1 MQRSDECDGRV
12 QLEIFLVEDNPG
24 DVVLFKQ
31 ALRKSAVLY
40 SLSVASD
47 GVEAV
52 RRLQETSGSQPP
64 YRPDVIFLDL
74 NLPGWSGAEILA
86 QIKKDPHLVAI
97 PVAILTG
104 SELIQDRTACTA
116 LGVDAYFNKATAL
129 HDFFTLAKEIE
140 HFLLCLPWVPRR
152 QTSRRAA
159 VSSLA

>member
-1 MQRSDECDGRV
+1 MERPDERDGRV

-31 ALRKSAVLY
+31 ALRKSSVLY
-40 SLSVASD
+40 SLTGASD

-86 QIKKDPHLVAI
+86 QIKKDPQLAAI

-104 SELIQDRTACTA
+104 SELIQDRTACAA
-116 LGVDAYFNKATAL
+116 LGVDAFFNKATAL
-129 HDFFTLAKEIE
+129 HDFFSLAKEIE
-140 HFLLCLPWVPRR
+140 RFLLGLPWVPRR
-152 QTSRRAA
+152 QSPGRARAA
-159 VSSLA
+159 SVA

>member
-1 MQRSDECDGRV
+1 MQRSDECGGRV
-12 QLEIFLVEDNPG
+12 RLEIFLVEDNPG

-31 ALRKSAVLY
+31 ALRKSSVLY

-52 RRLQETSGSQPP
+52 RRLKETSESQPP
-64 YRPDVIFLDL
+64 YRPDVVFLDL

-86 QIKKDPHLVAI
+86 QMKKDPQLAVI

-116 LGVDAYFNKATAL
+116 LGVDAYFNKASAL

-140 HFLLCLPWVPRR
+140 LFLQALPWVPRP
-152 QTSRRAA
+152 QTGRRAA
-159 VSSLA
+159 VGSMA